1 MLYMMQQIAPGK
13 YKTAHYAISTGFMSL
28 CMMLTGMVS
37 GVMQETLGYKMFF
50 IVACIATIPSFIIT
64 WLAPFYIDVK
74 KEEKAM
80 SVLAGGD

>member
-1 MLYMMQQIAPGK
+1 
-13 YKTAHYAISTGFMSL
+13 
-28 CMMLTGMVS
+28 
-37 GVMQETLGYKMFF
+37 MQETLGYKMFF